1 MTCYNMARSKHN
13 LRDSATMRSH
23 RLKSEPL
30 LQSFN
35 DVSRPTQG
43 TCLISGDTIVDEECS
58 TSIPSSGKIDS
69 PLNLVIKE
77 TLDFDLISI
86 VKEDLKLSIHRK
98 RQEKGLGDIDIEDD
112 EGPRTYQV
120 RMHGYSQV
128 EFSIVVIVAGCHRDR
143 SFRLISY
150 CCSCHSGRQW
160 SNMEASASHCGSS
173 VAYMIAN
180 RAARL
185 RKEPIVSVAGTI
197 TYRIKRIFHDCDCHT
212 VM

>member
-35 DVSRPTQG
+35 DVSRSTQG
-43 TCLISGDTIVDEECS
+43 TCLISGDTIVDEEC
-58 TSIPSSGKIDS
+58 TSIPSSGKSDS

-86 VKEDLKLSIHRK
+86 VKEDLKLRIHRK

-120 RMHGYSQV
+120 RMHGCSQI
-128 EFSIVVIVAGCHRDR
+128 EFSIAC
-143 SFRLISY
+143 
-150 CCSCHSGRQW
+150 
-160 SNMEASASHCGSS
+160 HCGWLPSWS
-173 VAYMIAN
+173 ILQVN
-180 RAARL
+180 L
-185 RKEPIVSVAGTI
+185 LSL
-197 TYRIKRIFHDCDCHT
+197 
-212 VM
+212 